1 MCTHM
6 YGIILIEKI
15 GFDIFKKGCHIR
27 DETKIH
33 QYIILRM
40 SKKLKKC
47 IKLATNLK
55 EHPVMTKK
63 RCQHYKNK

>member
-1 MCTHM
+1 MCIHIN
-6 YGIILIEKI
+6 GIILIEKI
-15 GFDIFKKGCHIR
+15 GFDIFKKRYHVVR

-55 EHPVMTKK
+55 EHPVMTNTI
-63 RCQHYKNK
+63 KNK